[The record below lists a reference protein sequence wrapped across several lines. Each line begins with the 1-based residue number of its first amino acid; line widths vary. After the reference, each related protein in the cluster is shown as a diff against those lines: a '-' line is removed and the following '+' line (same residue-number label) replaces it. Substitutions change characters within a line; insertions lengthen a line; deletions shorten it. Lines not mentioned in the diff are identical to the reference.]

1 MENEFL
7 VFKSERE
14 KIEDS
19 SLGEYLN
26 DWKVKKEPS
35 SIYHVWE
42 DDIRRTV
49 QELTERWVYD
59 VLKKRLKAPELIKR
73 FAAVMNWIFKNDAK
87 NRPHW
92 NVGGTERETQY
103 QDAMLWTGEM
113 FDMTQSRARK
123 DLWDSKK
130 YGLDYD
136 NPLVFMGTIS
146 AYIMNLIKFDL
157 RERGY
162 SWQNTHNGQTYHN
175 VLTGDTHC
183 DFRLFRHDRTEYPTR
198 DPFWNQVQYR
208 PLSWENDT
216 HLVAGYHS
224 VEPQFLV
231 GVMKWIEQ
239 IGKTK
244 EVFGEDGSD
253 IFTWLQKIG
262 RWWWGTC
269 SEHFG
274 GSSFASEPE
283 FLFMNFYDC
292 PIPRLDEDN
301 KPDGRSIDGLPLDW
315 ESSMKMY
322 IGPNQ
327 ELVFSHS
334 RNREVVNRVA
344 TFYPDEAIHL
354 VKWVLQQSALLL
366 GRTSVDVL
374 VNMIHYRMQSDFEKR
389 VKERL

>member
-7 VFKSERE
+7 VFESERE

-19 SLGEYLN
+19 PLWEYLN
-26 DWKVKKEPS
+26 DWKIKNEPS
-35 SIYHVWE
+35 PIYHVWE
-42 DDIRRTV
+42 DQIRSTV
-49 QELTERWVYD
+49 KELGQRWVYKS
-59 VLKKRLKAPELIKR
+59 LAKRLKTVEAREKFKTTVNWVLIQGDVKP
-73 FAAVMNWIFKNDAK
+73 V
-87 NRPHW
+87 W
-92 NVGGTERETQY
+92 NVNNTDRPTHY
-103 QDAMLWTGEM
+103 QDTMLWTGEM
-113 FDMTQSRARK
+113 LDMTQRRRRK
-123 DLWDSKK
+123 DLWNSKR
-130 YGLDYD
+130 YELEYD
-136 NPLVFMGTIS
+136 NPLVFMGTVS
-146 AYIMNLIKFDL
+146 AYIMDLLKFDM

-162 SWQNTHNGQTYHN
+162 AWQHTHNGQTYHN

-183 DFRLFRHDRTEYPTR
+183 DFRLFRYDRTEHPTK
-198 DPFWNQVQYR
+198 DPFWNEVQYR

-216 HLVAGYHS
+216 RLVAGYHS

-274 GSSFASEPE
+274 GSDFADNPE
-283 FLFMNFYDC
+283 FLLMNFYDC
-292 PIPRLDEDN
+292 PLPGLDEDN
-301 KPDGRSIDGLPLDW
+301 RPDGRSIDGMPLNG
-315 ESSMKMY
+315 ESSMMMY

-334 RNREVVNRVA
+334 KNREKIEVVA
-344 TFYPDEAIHL
+344 SFYPDEAVHL
-354 VKWVLQQSALLL
+354 VKWVLQQSSLLL

-389 VKERL
+389 IKENL